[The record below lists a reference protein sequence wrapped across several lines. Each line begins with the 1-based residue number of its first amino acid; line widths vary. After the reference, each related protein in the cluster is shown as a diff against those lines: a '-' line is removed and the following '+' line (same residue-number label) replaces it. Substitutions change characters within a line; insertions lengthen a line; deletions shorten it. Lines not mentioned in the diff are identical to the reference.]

1 MKPETITSYKDL
13 FDPEFHNK
21 HFFYSNDDY
30 WIFRGG
36 LPNHKLIPYAGRLK
50 LEGEKK
56 KYNFLEDENLFR
68 EWKRNAIGIDDRE
81 FNSDWKYLFLARHH
95 LLPTRL
101 LDWTKNVLTAI
112 YFAVKYVE
120 EEQEKLESVK
130 KNFDI
135 EDPKKNLN
143 AIFWAYRDN
152 KAFGAGKADSPPAE
166 PFEIKNLIKDYR
178 IRIIDFEETNSQLQ
192 DKDRIDK
199 MTDKEFKKY
208 MQNKGF
214 IYKIV
219 PSCIS
224 SRLVA
229 QESIFTYHYPVITDL
244 EEYIP
249 KLKEKLE
256 SCNNTKKNKGIEVDL
271 KKFEIPYGMVYEVRR
286 SLSKIGFN
294 EKTLFPDLDGL
305 SRHSIY
311 FHFNLVRGNNS
322 QNMPR

>member
-1 MKPETITSYKDL
+1 MKPVTITSYKDL
-13 FDPEFHNK
+13 FDPDFHYN
-21 HFFYSNDDY
+21 HFFYTNDDT

-36 LPNHKLIPYAGRLK
+36 LHNHKLIPYAGRLK

-56 KYNFLEDENLFR
+56 KYDFLEDENLFR

-81 FNSDWKYLFLARHH
+81 FNSDWEYLFLARHH

-120 EEQEKLESVK
+120 EEKEKLESVK
-130 KNFDI
+130 QNFDI
-135 EDPKKNLN
+135 EDPKNNLN

-152 KAFGAGKADSPPAE
+152 RAFGAGKADRPPAK
-166 PFEIKNLIKDYR
+166 PFEIKDLIKKFP
-178 IRIIDFEETNSQLQ
+178 IRIIDFEETNNQLQ
-192 DKDRIDK
+192 AEDKIDK
-199 MTDKEFKKY
+199 MKDEEFREYMKK
-208 MQNKGF
+208 KGF
-214 IYKIV
+214 IYKVV
-219 PSCIS
+219 PSSIS

-244 EEYIP
+244 EVYIP
-249 KLKEKLE
+249 KFKINLE
-256 SCNNTKKNKGIEVDL
+256 SYNKKNEDRIEVDL
-271 KKFEIPYGMVYEVRR
+271 KKFEIPYDMVYKVRR
-286 SLSKIGFN
+286 SLSTFGFN

-311 FHFNLVRGNNS
+311 FHFNLVRGDN
-322 QNMPR
+322 P